1 MKEQLRQIQDRV
13 AAALARAGRAPDA
26 VTLVGVSK
34 TQPEAKIRELAQLG
48 LRDFGENYIQEWRQ
62 KRLEIEASDPKLAPE
77 LRWHFIG
84 HLQSNKAKDALGA
97 TLIHSVDS
105 LKLARK
111 LSDAACQA
119 GQVQPLLWE
128 LNLAGEATKSGLS
141 PEDLSRDL
149 AAYAALPG
157 LSWRGLMTMPPPAED
172 PEASRPYFRR
182 LKSLLD
188 ETRASGFFG
197 EGLVELSMGM
207 SQDYEVAVEE
217 GATLIRVGSRLFG
230 PRIL

>member
-1 MKEQLRQIQDRV
+1 MKEQLRQIQEGV
-13 AAALARAGRAPDA
+13 AAALARSGRQPGS

-34 TQPEAKIRELAQLG
+34 TQAAAKVLELARLG
-48 LRDFGENYIQEWRQ
+48 LRDFGENYVKEWRQ
-62 KRLEIEASDPKLAPE
+62 KRREVEGIDPGLGAE

-84 HLQSNKAKDALGA
+84 HLQSNKAKEAVGA
-97 TLIHSVDS
+97 ALIHSVDS

-111 LSDAACQA
+111 LSEAAVQA
-119 GQVQPLLWE
+119 GTVQPALWE
-128 LNLAGEATKSGLS
+128 LNLAGEATKSGMS
-141 PEDLSRDL
+141 PADFRRDL

-157 LSWRGLMTMPPPAED
+157 LRWRGLMTMPPPPED
-172 PEASRPYFRR
+172 SEASRPYFRQ

-197 EGLVELSMGM
+197 QDLVELSMGM

-230 PRIL
+230 PRL